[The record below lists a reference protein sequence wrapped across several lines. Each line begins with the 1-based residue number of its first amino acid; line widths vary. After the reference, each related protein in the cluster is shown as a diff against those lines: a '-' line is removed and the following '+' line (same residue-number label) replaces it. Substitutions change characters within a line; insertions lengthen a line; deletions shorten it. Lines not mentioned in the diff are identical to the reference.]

1 MLYGENTDIA
11 EAQGGSTT
19 GFDNELSQGRYINN
33 GLKIG
38 ATKNKTCVLGGG
50 TKFDENRGSA
60 VKAYA
65 FHHNRLGQGFLVIH
79 WGHGV
84 I

>member
-1 MLYGENTDIA
+1 MFHRKNPDIA
-11 EAQGGSTT
+11 EAQGGSST
-19 GFDNELSQGRYINN
+19 GFDDEFSQGRNINN
-33 GLKIG
+33 RLKIG
-38 ATKNKTCVLGGG
+38 ATKNKARVFGGG